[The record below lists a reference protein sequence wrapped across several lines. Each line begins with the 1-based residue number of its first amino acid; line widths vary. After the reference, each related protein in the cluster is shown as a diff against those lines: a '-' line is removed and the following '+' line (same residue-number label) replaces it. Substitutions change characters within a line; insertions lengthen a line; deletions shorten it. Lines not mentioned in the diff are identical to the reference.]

1 MDEIL
6 ILRGGNYHRIYISK
20 RVQMT
25 LKAEMFTLKRGQ
37 TINGHKLKKSQ
48 DVWFPN
54 SFKKANGEYEY
65 TFYLKSIALESAIY
79 VHEEHYKKLKFV
91 EV

>member
-6 ILRGGNYHRIYISK
+6 NFTGGKYHRIYISK

-54 SFKKANGEYEY
+54 FFKTSSGETEEC
-65 TFYLKSIALESAIY
+65 FYAKSVGITSAIY

-91 EV
+91 EI

>member
-1 MDEIL
+1 MEEIL
-6 ILRGGNYHRIYISK
+6 KFTGGNYHRIYIRK
-20 RVQMT
+20 QVQMT
-25 LKAEMFTLKRGQ
+25 MKAEMYELKRGQ
-37 TINGHKLKKSQ
+37 VINGHKLKKTQ

-54 SFKKANGEYEY
+54 KFKKANGEYEY
-65 TFYLKSIALESAIY
+65 TFYLKTVGIESAIY